1 MKINALY
8 GHFKKCNNQ
17 VSTDTRK
24 IIKGSIFFAL
34 KGKNFDGNDYAL
46 EALKNGAAYCVVDN
60 ESVSKL
66 DQRIFLVDNVLET
79 LQKLSTYNRDKSKC
93 YVIALTGS
101 NGKTTTKELMYH
113 ILKTKYNVVCTS
125 GNLNNHIGV
134 PLSLLQIKEST
145 EFAVIEMGANNF
157 GEIEFLT
164 NLVKPNI
171 GYITNFGLA
180 HLEGFNDLKGV
191 IKGKTELYNWLIE
204 NNRKILINDDDVE
217 QKKFI
222 CENTVLFGKNNNI
235 NYQFEQIISDYI
247 SLKINDVIIETQLYG
262 NYNFSN
268 VCAAITLGLEN
279 KIQLEEISKSL
290 KNYSSENNRSQIIS
304 KNNSK
309 IIMDAYNANPTSVK
323 GALES
328 LSYLDNSKLAI
339 VGDMLELGKAEI
351 IEHDKIVKYALDLN
365 IDKIIFIGTRF
376 KKCENN
382 FKNFYFFNNK
392 TELLNSN
399 LKLNEKYIL
408 IKGSRSMR
416 METILNELQ

>member
-8 GHFKKCNNQ
+8 GHLKKCNNQ

-34 KGKNFDGNDYAL
+34 KGKNFDGNNYAL

-222 CENTVLFGKNNNI
+222 NENTVLFGKNNNI

-339 VGDMLELGKAEI
+339 IGDMLELGKAEI

-392 TELLNSN
+392 TELLKSN

>member
-8 GHFKKCNNQ
+8 EHLKKCNHD

-24 IIKGSIFFAL
+24 VIKGSIFFAL
-34 KGKNFDGNDYAL
+34 KGKNFDGNDYAV

-60 ESVSKL
+60 KSVSKL

-113 ILKTKYNVVCTS
+113 ILKIKYDVVCTS

-134 PLSLLQIKEST
+134 PLSLLKIKEST

-191 IKGKTELYNWLIE
+191 IKGKTELYNWLKE
-204 NNRKILINDDDVE
+204 NNRKILINNDDVE

-222 CENTVLFGKNNNI
+222 NENTVLFGKNNNS

-262 NYNFSN
+262 SYNFSN

-279 KIQLEEISKSL
+279 KIKLKEISKSL

-304 KNNSK
+304 KNNSE

-323 GALES
+323 SALKS
-328 LSYLDNSKLAI
+328 LSELNSSKIAI
-339 VGDMLELGKAEI
+339 IGDMFELGKTEI

-365 IDKIIFIGTRF
+365 IDKIIFIGSRF
-376 KKCENN
+376 KKCEVN

-416 METILNELQ
+416 METIINEL

>member
-1 MKINALY
+1 MKIDVLY
-8 GHFKKCNNQ
+8 EHLKKCNHQ

-24 IIKGSIFFAL
+24 ITIGSIFFAL

-79 LQKLSTYNRDKSKC
+79 IQKLSTYNREKSKC
-93 YVIALTGS
+93 CVIALTGS

-113 ILKTKYNVVCTS
+113 ILKTKYEVVCTS

-164 NLVKPNI
+164 NLVKPNM

-180 HLEGFNDLKGV
+180 HLEGFIDLKGV

-204 NNRKILINDDDVE
+204 NRRKILINNDDVE

-222 CENTVLFGKNNNI
+222 NENTVLFGKNDNS
-235 NYQFEQIISDYI
+235 NYQFEHIISDHI

-262 NYNFSN
+262 SYNFSN

-279 KIQLEEISKSL
+279 KIELKEISKSL

-304 KNNSK
+304 KNNSE

-323 GALES
+323 HALKS
-328 LSYLDNSKLAI
+328 LSELNSSKIAI
-339 VGDMLELGKAEI
+339 IGDMFELGKTEI

-365 IDKIIFIGTRF
+365 IDKIIFIGSRF
-376 KKCENN
+376 KKCEVN

>member
-1 MKINALY
+1 M
-8 GHFKKCNNQ
+8 
-17 VSTDTRK
+17 
-24 IIKGSIFFAL
+24 
-34 KGKNFDGNDYAL
+34 
-46 EALKNGAAYCVVDN
+46 DN

-66 DQRIFLVDNVLET
+66 DQRIFLVDNVLGT
-79 LQKLSTYNRDKSKC
+79 LQKLSTYNREKSKC

-113 ILKTKYNVVCTS
+113 ILKTKYDVVCTS

-180 HLEGFNDLKGV
+180 HLEGFIDLEGV
-191 IKGKTELYNWLIE
+191 IKEKTELYNWLIE

-279 KIQLEEISKSL
+279 KIKLKEIARSL
-290 KNYSSENNRSQIIS
+290 KNYSSENNRSQMIS
-304 KNNSK
+304 KNNSE

-328 LSYLDNSKLAI
+328 LSYLENSKLAI
-339 VGDMLELGKAEI
+339 IGDMLELGKAEI
-351 IEHDKIVKYALDLN
+351 IEHDKIVKYSLDLN

-376 KKCENN
+376 KKCEIN

-399 LKLNEKYIL
+399 IKLNEKYIL

-416 METILNELQ
+416 METILNEL

>member
-34 KGKNFDGNDYAL
+34 KGKNFDGNNYAL

-60 ESVSKL
+60 ESISKL

-113 ILKTKYNVVCTS
+113 ILKTKYDVVCTI

-134 PLSLLQIKEST
+134 PLSLLKIKEST
-145 EFAVIEMGANNF
+145 EYAVIEMGANNF

-164 NLVKPNI
+164 NLVNPNI

-222 CENTVLFGKNNNI
+222 CENTVLFGKNNNS

-304 KNNSK
+304 KNDSK

-339 VGDMLELGKAEI
+339 IGDMLELGKAEI

>member
-1 MKINALY
+1 MKIDLLY
-8 GHFKKCNNQ
+8 EHLKKCNHQ

-24 IIKGSIFFAL
+24 VIKGSIFFAL

-60 ESVSKL
+60 KSVSKL
-66 DQRIFLVDNVLET
+66 DQRIFLVDNVLGA
-79 LQKLSTYNRDKSKC
+79 LQKLSTYNRDNSKC

-113 ILKTKYNVVCTS
+113 ILKTKYDVVCTS

-134 PLSLLQIKEST
+134 PLSLLKIKEST

-180 HLEGFNDLKGV
+180 HLEGFIDLEGV

-222 CENTVLFGKNNNI
+222 NENTVLFGKNNNT

-247 SLKINDVIIETQLYG
+247 SLKIDDMIIETQVYG

-279 KIQLEEISKSL
+279 KIELEEISKSL

-323 GALES
+323 GALKS
-328 LSYLDNSKLAI
+328 LSCLDNSKLAI
-339 VGDMLELGKAEI
+339 IGDMYELGKAEI

-392 TELLNSN
+392 TELYKSN
-399 LKLNEKYIL
+399 LKLDEKYIL

-416 METILNELQ
+416 METILNEL

>member
-34 KGKNFDGNDYAL
+34 KGKNFDGNNYAL

-60 ESVSKL
+60 ESISKL

-304 KNNSK
+304 KNDSK

-339 VGDMLELGKAEI
+339 IGDMLELGKAEI

>member
-1 MKINALY
+1 MKIDLLY
-8 GHFKKCNNQ
+8 EHLKKCNHQ

-24 IIKGSIFFAL
+24 VIKGSIFFAL

-66 DQRIFLVDNVLET
+66 DQRIFLVDNVLGT
-79 LQKLSTYNRDKSKC
+79 LQKLSTYNREKSKC

-113 ILKTKYNVVCTS
+113 ILKTKYDVVCTS

-222 CENTVLFGKNNNI
+222 NEKTVLFGKNNNS
-235 NYQFEQIISDYI
+235 NYQFEQIISDHI

-339 VGDMLELGKAEI
+339 IGDMLELGKAEI

>member
-8 GHFKKCNNQ
+8 EHLKKCNHD

-24 IIKGSIFFAL
+24 VIKGSIFFAL
-34 KGKNFDGNDYAL
+34 KGKNFDGNDYAV

-60 ESVSKL
+60 KSVSKL

-79 LQKLSTYNRDKSKC
+79 LQKLSTYNREKSKC

-113 ILKTKYNVVCTS
+113 ILKIKYEVVCTN

-180 HLEGFNDLKGV
+180 HLEGFIDLKGV

-235 NYQFEQIISDYI
+235 NYQFEHIISDHI

-262 NYNFSN
+262 SYNFSN

-279 KIQLEEISKSL
+279 KIELKEISKSL

-339 VGDMLELGKAEI
+339 IGDMLELGKTEI

-365 IDKIIFIGTRF
+365 IDKIIFIGSRF
-376 KKCENN
+376 KKCEVN

-416 METILNELQ
+416 METILNQL

>member
-8 GHFKKCNNQ
+8 GHLKKCNNQ

-222 CENTVLFGKNNNI
+222 CENTVLFGKNNNS
-235 NYQFEQIISDYI
+235 NYQFEQIISDHI

-339 VGDMLELGKAEI
+339 IGDMLELGKAEI

>member
-8 GHFKKCNNQ
+8 GHLKKCNNQ

>member
-8 GHFKKCNNQ
+8 GHLKKCNNQ

-24 IIKGSIFFAL
+24 IIKGAIFFAL

-79 LQKLSTYNRDKSKC
+79 LQKLSKYNRDKSKC

-222 CENTVLFGKNNNI
+222 CENTVLFGKNNNS

-339 VGDMLELGKAEI
+339 IGDMLELGKAEI

-399 LKLNEKYIL
+399 IKLNEKYIL

-416 METILNELQ
+416 METILNEL

>member
-8 GHFKKCNNQ
+8 GHLKKCNNQ

-34 KGKNFDGNDYAL
+34 KGKNFDGNNYAL

-60 ESVSKL
+60 ESISKL

-339 VGDMLELGKAEI
+339 IGDMLELGKAEI

>member
-113 ILKTKYNVVCTS
+113 ILKTKYDVVCTS

-339 VGDMLELGKAEI
+339 IGDMLELGKAEI

-376 KKCENN
+376 KKCEIS

-399 LKLNEKYIL
+399 IKLNEKYIL

-416 METILNELQ
+416 METILNEL